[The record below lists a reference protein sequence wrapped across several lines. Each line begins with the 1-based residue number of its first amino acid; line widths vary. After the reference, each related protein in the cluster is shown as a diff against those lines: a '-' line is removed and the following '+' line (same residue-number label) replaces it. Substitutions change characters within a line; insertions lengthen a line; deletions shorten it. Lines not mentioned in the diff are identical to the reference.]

1 MAVYV
6 QIGVAVLRDTTT
18 GEPLKPTIP
27 LFAKS
32 KTEPQ
37 ASGYTRGEEKLLT
50 DVAGV
55 YVDIFQ
61 NICPLRGCA
70 DCRNFGAQNGDAA
83 REN

>member
-61 NICPLRGCA
+61 KYSDELTKIKSGM
-70 DCRNFGAQNGDAA
+70 
-83 REN
+83 

>member
-1 MAVYV
+1 MESYV
-6 QIGVAVLRDTTT
+6 QIGIAVLRDTTT

-27 LFAKS
+27 LYAKS

-55 YVDIFQ
+55 FVDIFRRHSDE
-61 NICPLRGCA
+61 IKKIKSMEDIPK
-70 DCRNFGAQNGDAA
+70 
-83 REN
+83 

>member
-1 MAVYV
+1 METYV

-27 LFAKS
+27 LFAQS

-37 ASGYTRGEEKLLT
+37 ASGLTRCEEKILS

-55 YVDIFQ
+55 FVDIFL
-61 NICPLRGCA
+61 IYS
-70 DCRNFGAQNGDAA
+70 D
-83 REN
+83 

>member
-61 NICPLRGCA
+61 KYSDELTKIKSGV
-70 DCRNFGAQNGDAA
+70 
-83 REN
+83 